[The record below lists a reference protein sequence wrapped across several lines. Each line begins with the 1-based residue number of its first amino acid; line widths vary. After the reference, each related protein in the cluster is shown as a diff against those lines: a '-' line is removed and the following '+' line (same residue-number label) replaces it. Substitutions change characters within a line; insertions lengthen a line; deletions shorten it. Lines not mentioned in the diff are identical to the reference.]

1 MWEPAAAISAPSPTA
16 PELIDESLVCC
27 VLEPGAVGDPAKKAF
42 AQNEVEPL
50 LRQIRGNAERHKQ
63 KIDNINNRVVPKSL
77 LSKVDEA
84 KEMLKNESNL
94 LTWME
99 SKSVEMSQAKQQYQE
114 AAKLIAN
121 KKLYSGVS
129 VKLNNRNWRSERE
142 YDRAQVSYDM
152 HQWKYEPL
160 V

>member
-1 MWEPAAAISAPSPTA
+1 MRRVLPETA
-16 PELIDESLVCC
+16 PTVPAMTGPWLLI
-27 VLEPGAVGDPAKKAF
+27 
-42 AQNEVEPL
+42 
-50 LRQIRGNAERHKQ
+50 
-63 KIDNINNRVVPKSL
+63 
-77 LSKVDEA
+77 
-84 KEMLKNESNL
+84 
-94 LTWME
+94 
-99 SKSVEMSQAKQQYQE
+99 SQAKQQYQE

-142 YDRAQVSYDM
+142 YDRAKVSYDM

>member
-1 MWEPAAAISAPSPTA
+1 MLGFNQLQARKDSFE
-16 PELIDESLVCC
+16 E
-27 VLEPGAVGDPAKKAF
+27 
-42 AQNEVEPL
+42 L

>member
-1 MWEPAAAISAPSPTA
+1 
-16 PELIDESLVCC
+16 
-27 VLEPGAVGDPAKKAF
+27 
-42 AQNEVEPL
+42 
-50 LRQIRGNAERHKQ
+50 
-63 KIDNINNRVVPKSL
+63 
-77 LSKVDEA
+77 
-84 KEMLKNESNL
+84 MLKNESNL